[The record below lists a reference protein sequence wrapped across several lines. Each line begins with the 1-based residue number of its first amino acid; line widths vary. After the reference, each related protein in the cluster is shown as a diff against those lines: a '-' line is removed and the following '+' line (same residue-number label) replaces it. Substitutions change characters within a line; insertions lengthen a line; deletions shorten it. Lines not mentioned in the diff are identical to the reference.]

1 MSDGSLRVGWLSF
14 GATRYYCDD
23 NAIVVTGMYSVNGII
38 YQFDNNGK
46 LVSVKQGWYESN
58 GKKYYGMPDGSL
70 RVGWLSFGQR
80 YYYMMPDGHMHT
92 GWLSFGSTYYYMDND
107 GVRVAGW
114 QTIDGK
120 DYYFDSNGV
129 RKDGYPIEGKSEVTI
144 SQMLKMYQKQNK
156 LYPSQ
161 ALAKGGAPTIEDFV
175 NIVYQEANAEGIK
188 AEVVFCQSM
197 LETGWLQF
205 GGDVKVEQFN
215 FAGLGTTGG
224 GVPGNSYPD
233 VRTGIR
239 AQIQH
244 LKAYATAD
252 PLNGKCVDDRYEYV
266 KKGTAPYVEWLGK
279 QENPEGLGWATGDNY
294 GYDIVRMIHD
304 MKK

>member
-1 MSDGSLRVGWLSF
+1 MPDAHMHIGWLSF
-14 GATRYYCDD
+14 GDT
-23 NAIVVTGMYSVNGII
+23 
-38 YQFDNNGK
+38 
-46 LVSVKQGWYESN
+46 
-58 GKKYYGMPDGSL
+58 
-70 RVGWLSFGQR
+70 

-92 GWLSFGSTYYYMDND
+92 GWLSFGNTYYYMDND
-107 GVRVAGW
+107 GVRVTGW

-120 DYYFDSNGV
+120 DYYFDLNGV

-175 NIVYQEANAEGIK
+175 NIVYQEASAEGIK

-215 FAGLGTTGG
+215 FAGLGATGG
-224 GVPGNSYPD
+224 GVAGADFSSYGKEG
-233 VRTGIR
+233 VRIGIR
-239 AQIQH
+239 AQVQH
-244 LKAYATAD
+244 LKCYANKKTLIN
-252 PLNGKCVDDRYEYV
+252 PCVDPRWGEWLRG
-266 KKGTAPYVEWLGK
+266 KAPYVEWLGIK
-279 QENPEGLGWATGDNY
+279 ENPYGTGWAAGANY
-294 GYDIVRMIHD
+294 GNNIVKLI
-304 MKK
+304 KSTKLL